1 MATPDSIIQVRNLAV
16 EFRTDE
22 GAVKAVKN
30 ISFDLPRGKTVG
42 LVGESGSGKS
52 VTSLAVMRLIPNPP
66 GKITSGQILLNG
78 QDLLKLSEGEMRQIR
93 GNKISMI
100 FQEPM
105 TSLNPVF
112 TVGDQISETL
122 MLHQKLSKADAIAK
136 SIELLKQ
143 VGIPNPL
150 ERVKSYPHEMSGGQR
165 QRVMIAMA
173 IACEPDVLIAD
184 EPTTALDVTIQ
195 KQILDLLADLQ
206 KKYQMSVLF
215 ITHDLGV
222 IADIADEV
230 VVMYRGDIVEK
241 GTTKEIFTA
250 PKHPYTKGLL
260 ACRPSLE
267 RNPRRLPVVS
277 DFMTSDGKERTG
289 EVAALKN
296 IKQTREISEKQSVL
310 LKIENVKKHFPM
322 QKGFFGGVKTWVKAV
337 DDVSLSVRRGRTLG
351 LVGESGCGKT
361 TLGRT
366 ILRLIE
372 PTEGKIVYDGTDVTG
387 LDREGMRAM
396 RRKMQIIFQD
406 PYASLNPR
414 MTIGAALMEPM
425 IIHNL
430 GTNRAERLEMAGELI
445 KRVGLDRAM
454 LNRYPHEFSGG
465 QRQRICIA
473 RALAVKPEFIVCD
486 ESVSALD
493 VSIQA
498 QILNLL
504 LDLQEELGLTYVF
517 ISHDLAVVKF
527 ISDEVAVMYNGRVV
541 EMNDAV
547 GIYENPQHDY
557 TKKTAQRDSERNAK
571 ESAQLMSGWRTHA
584 ERALGKTIA
593 ALEVVS
599 GSTQK
604 LTTKDGRHFLCKHS
618 PSSPLIF
625 LEEAEGLKALSHAV
639 RVPEVICADSHIFLT
654 TWIESSAPTAA
665 YWKALGSALAALHQV
680 KSDTFG
686 FTLNNHIGPTPQANP
701 RLSTTE
707 ISWGAYFI
715 EHRLKPLLSHS
726 ILSADSLLQAYFV
739 KALPSIERALERVS
753 EAPSLLH
760 GDLWNGNVLCSESGE
775 PVFIDPSCYYG
786 HREVDVAM
794 TELFG
799 GFAPEFRRAYEREL
813 PLEPGLELR
822 FKIYNLY
829 HLFNHWILFGESYR
843 GRTLDLLKQ
852 I

>member
-1 MATPDSIIQVRNLAV
+1 MSESIIQIRDLSI

-22 GAVKAVKN
+22 GTVKAVKN
-30 ISFDLPRGKTVG
+30 ISFDIPKGKTVG

-52 VTSLAVMRLIPNPP
+52 VTSLSVMRLIPNPP
-66 GKITSGQILLNG
+66 GQVTSGQILFNG
-78 QDLLKLSEGEMRQIR
+78 KDLLKISESQMRDIR
-93 GNKISMI
+93 GNNISMI

-122 MLHQKLSKADAIAK
+122 MLHQGLSKTDAWEK
-136 SIELLKQ
+136 SIDLLSQ
-143 VGIPNPL
+143 VGIPNPQ
-150 ERVKSYPHEMSGGQR
+150 ERIKSYPHELSGGQR

-206 KKYQMSVLF
+206 KKYRMSILF

-230 VVMYRGDIVEK
+230 VVMYRGDIVER
-241 GTTKEIFTA
+241 GPSATIFA
-250 PKHPYTKGLL
+250 NPQHPYTKGLL
-260 ACRPSLE
+260 ACRPSLD

-277 DFMTSDGKERTG
+277 DFMTPEGKEKTLNV
-289 EVAALKN
+289 EVLKQQ
-296 IKQTREISEKQSVL
+296 KSTRAVSEAQSVL
-310 LKIENVKKHFPM
+310 LQLDHVKKHFPLK
-322 QKGFFGGVKTWVKAV
+322 KGFFGGVKSWVKAV
-337 DDVSLSVRRGRTLG
+337 DDVNLTVRRGRTLG

-372 PTEGKIVYDGTDVTG
+372 PTEGKIVYNGTDITQ
-387 LDREGMRAM
+387 LDREQMRAM

-430 GTNRAERLEMAGELI
+430 GANRQERLEMAGDLM
-445 KRVGLDRAM
+445 KKVGLDRNM

-465 QRQRICIA
+465 QRQRVCIA
-473 RALAVKPEFIVCD
+473 RALAVEPDFIVCD

-504 LDLQEELGLTYVF
+504 LDLQEELQLTYVF

-527 ISDEVAVMYNGRVV
+527 ISDEVAVMYNGKVV

-557 TKKTAQRDSERNAK
+557 TKK
-571 ESAQLMSGWRTHA
+571 
-584 ERALGKTIA
+584 
-593 ALEVVS
+593 
-599 GSTQK
+599 
-604 LTTKDGRHFLCKHS
+604 
-618 PSSPLIF
+618 
-625 LEEAEGLKALSHAV
+625 
-639 RVPEVICADSHIFLT
+639 
-654 TWIESSAPTAA
+654 
-665 YWKALGSALAALHQV
+665 
-680 KSDTFG
+680 
-686 FTLNNHIGPTPQANP
+686 
-701 RLSTTE
+701 
-707 ISWGAYFI
+707 
-715 EHRLKPLLSHS
+715 LLSAIPKGMPKH
-726 ILSADSLLQAYFV
+726 LS
-739 KALPSIERALERVS
+739 
-753 EAPSLLH
+753 
-760 GDLWNGNVLCSESGE
+760 
-775 PVFIDPSCYYG
+775 
-786 HREVDVAM
+786 
-794 TELFG
+794 
-799 GFAPEFRRAYEREL
+799 
-813 PLEPGLELR
+813 
-822 FKIYNLY
+822 
-829 HLFNHWILFGESYR
+829 
-843 GRTLDLLKQ
+843 
-852 I
+852 